1 MIVALLAAPREIP
14 QRVGVPASHFQHPLV
29 NFSDLNTLGREAFV
43 DALGWVFEDS
53 PWVAERVWPGRP
65 FASLE
70 RLHETMAAVVL
81 AAGADRQLALLQ
93 AHPDLGAR
101 LKMSAASSGE
111 QAGAGL
117 DQLSP
122 DVFTRLQA
130 LTDEYRQKFG
140 FPFLFAVKGSTPA
153 QVLDALETRLPRDRT
168 AEFEE
173 GLRQVVRIAWFRLDS
188 MITR

>member
-1 MIVALLAAPREIP
+1 MNL
-14 QRVGVPASHFQHPLV
+14 
-29 NFSDLNTLGREAFV
+29 SDLNTLGREAFV

-65 FASLE
+65 FVSVE
-70 RLHETMAAVVL
+70 RLHDTMAAVVF
-81 AAGADRQLALLQ
+81 AATADRQLALLR

-122 DVFTRLQA
+122 DVFNRLQT
-130 LTDEYRQKFG
+130 LTAEYRQKFG
-140 FPFLFAVKGSTPA
+140 FPFLFAVRGSTPA
-153 QVLDALETRLPRDRT
+153 QILAALEARVSRER
-168 AEFEE
+168 AVEFEAA
-173 GLRQVVRIAWFRLDS
+173 LRQVAQIAWFRLDS

>member
-1 MIVALLAAPREIP
+1 
-14 QRVGVPASHFQHPLV
+14 V
-29 NFSDLNTLGREAFV
+29 NLSDLNTLGREAFV

-65 FASLE
+65 FVSVE
-70 RLHETMAAVVL
+70 RLHETMSAVVF
-81 AAGADRQLALLQ
+81 AATADRQLALLR

-101 LKMSAASSGE
+101 LKMSAASIAE
-111 QAGAGL
+111 QAGVGL

-122 DVFTRLQA
+122 EMFNGLQA
-130 LTDEYRQKFG
+130 LTAEYRQKFG

-153 QVLDALETRLPRDRT
+153 QILAALEARLPRER
-168 AEFEE
+168 AVEFEE
-173 GLRQVVRIAWFRLDS
+173 ALRQVAQIAWFRLDS